1 MADTRAAVSILIG
14 AKLGSTFKNSFTT
27 ADKQLSKLG
36 ATIKS
41 VEGKAAQI
49 EAYKQQSRAL
59 NQVGQ
64 AYKEARERLNRLKQ
78 EMNTVGAPTKS
89 LSQDIKKAERN
100 FDKAKTTFQT
110 VGRQTRDMG
119 IALRQAGIDTRNLSA
134 ETSSLNRSLNTLRRQ
149 QQQIQ
154 NIENAKAVNKTKRAD
169 LRGQMFDAVA
179 LGSTMYG
186 ALKPAVDFEYAMAK
200 VGAITNEAADSE
212 GFKKLSDK
220 ARELGRTTQYT
231 SAQAAEAMQFL
242 GMAGFNIEQILKAS
256 PAALNLAIA
265 GNMDLGRTADIASNI
280 LTGFNLKAEET
291 TRVADVLAQTSRTT
305 NVNVEMLGETMKY
318 AAPAAAA
325 VGGTLEETAALAGVL
340 GDAGIQATMSGT
352 MLRAAYLRLAAPV
365 GKGAKALE
373 KMRNELHLTA
383 EEMPDVAKQA
393 AFTQAHL
400 KQMGVKIF
408 DDKGNMRSMID
419 IFKDMGAVLKDASDQ
434 EKLSTVKAVFGDRAS
449 AGALAIFNHIQ
460 TGRLDEVLTKVKNAD
475 GAAQQMAE
483 RMQNTTIG
491 AYKEFLSAAES
502 IAISFGSVLLPQ
514 LAEIMR
520 YGAGWANQLS
530 TLAEQHP
537 QLSKA
542 IDYTVIGLISLK
554 ISAIAVG
561 YAFTFVRGAW
571 LSAASVA
578 LKLKTFLGFLWTQML
593 KNKAI
598 ALASG
603 FKQFGMT
610 LWTLVKGAIPAAV
623 TGVKLLGR
631 ALLLNPIGLAI
642 TAIAVGAF
650 LIIKYWEPI
659 KAFFVNLWEG
669 ISAGAQKV
677 WEKIKKVTE
686 PIAKL
691 KQAVGS
697 VWNKLF
703 GSDDDKK
710 AVPATARQPEVGQ
723 AVVADVGKNIDP
735 LNSKVKTAIAN
746 DNSARTTVHNNITVN
761 AAKGMDEA
769 MLAREVGRVM
779 DERERQMASRKRALN
794 YG

>member
-1 MADTRAAVSILIG
+1 MADTRAAVSISIG

-27 ADKQLSKLG
+27 ANKQLAKLG
-36 ATIKS
+36 STIKS
-41 VEGKAAQI
+41 VERKAAQV

-89 LSQDIKKAERN
+89 LSQDIKKAEKN

-110 VGRQTRDMG
+110 VGRQTREMG
-119 IALRQAGIDTRNLSA
+119 SALRQAGIDTRTLA
-134 ETSSLNRSLNTLRRQ
+134 QETNALGKSLNTLKARQ
-149 QQQIQ
+149 AQVQRID
-154 NIENAKAVNKTKRAD
+154 NAKAANLARRSAM
-169 LRGQMFDAVA
+169 RSQMFDAVA
-179 LGSTMYG
+179 LGTSLYG
-186 ALKPAVDFEYAMAK
+186 TIKPAVDFEYAMAK
-200 VGAITNEAADSE
+200 VGAITNEAANSE
-212 GFKKLSDK
+212 GFKKLSET

-242 GMAGFNIEQILKAS
+242 GMAGFNTQQILKAT

-291 TRVADVLAQTSRTT
+291 GRVADVLAQTSRST

-373 KMRNELHLTA
+373 KMRNELHLTT

-400 KQMGVKIF
+400 KQMGVTIF
-408 DDKGNMRSMID
+408 DRQGNMRSMID
-419 IFKDMGAVLKDASDQ
+419 IFKDLGAALKDANDQ

-475 GAAQQMAE
+475 GAAQQMAD
-483 RMQNTTIG
+483 RMKATTRG
-491 AYKEFLSAAES
+491 AYLELVSALES
-502 IAISFGSVLLPQ
+502 ISISFGSVLLPKISQ
-514 LAEIMR
+514 VMR
-520 YGAGWANQLS
+520 VAADYSNKIS
-530 TLAEQHP
+530 TWVEQHP
-537 QLSKA
+537 KLSKV
-542 IDYTVIGLISLK
+542 IGYTVIGLISLK
-554 ISAIAVG
+554 IAAIAVG
-561 YAFTFVRGAW
+561 YAFTF
-571 LSAASVA
+571 AASPV
-578 LKLKTFLGFLWTQML
+578 LSVLGFIA
-593 KNKAI
+593 NFRAARAI
-598 ALASG
+598 AQITACKNSIFALGIG
-603 FKQFGMT
+603 FKQMAILAKSSLLFIAGGLKT
-610 LWTLVKGAIPAAV
+610 LFSLM
-623 TGVKLLGR
+623 LM
-631 ALLLNPIGLAI
+631 NPIGLTI

-659 KAFFVNLWEG
+659 KAFFVNLWDG

-697 VWNKLF
+697 VWHKLF
-703 GSDDDKK
+703 GSDDAPK
-710 AVPATARQPEVGQ
+710 AGPAIAQQPEVGQ
-723 AVVADVGKNIDP
+723 AVAADIGKNVDP

-769 MLAREVGRVM
+769 ALAREVGRVM
-779 DERERQMASRKRALN
+779 DERERQIASRKRALN

>member
-1 MADTRAAVSILIG
+1 MADTRAAVSISIG

-41 VEGKAAQI
+41 VEGKAAQV

-78 EMNTVGAPTKS
+78 EMNTVGVPTKS
-89 LSQDIKKAERN
+89 LSQDIKKAEKN

-110 VGRQTRDMG
+110 VGRQTREMG
-119 IALRQAGIDTRNLSA
+119 SALRQAGIDTRTLA
-134 ETSSLNRSLNTLRRQ
+134 QETNALGKSLNTLKVRQ
-149 QQQIQ
+149 AQVQRID
-154 NIENAKAVNKTKRAD
+154 NAKAANLARRSAM
-169 LRGQMFDAVA
+169 RSQMFDAVA
-179 LGSTMYG
+179 LGTSLYG
-186 ALKPAVDFEYAMAK
+186 TIKPAVDFEYAMAK
-200 VGAITNEAADSE
+200 VGAITNEAANSE
-212 GFKKLSDK
+212 GFKKLSET

-242 GMAGFNIEQILKAS
+242 GMAGFNTQQILKAT

-291 TRVADVLAQTSRTT
+291 GRVADVLAQTSRST

-373 KMRNELHLTA
+373 KMRNELHLTT

-400 KQMGVKIF
+400 KQMGVTIF
-408 DDKGNMRSMID
+408 DRQGNMRSMID
-419 IFKDMGAVLKDASDQ
+419 IFKDLGAALKDANDQ

-449 AGALAIFNHIQ
+449 AGALAIFNHIE

-475 GAAQQMAE
+475 GAAQQMAD
-483 RMQNTTIG
+483 RMKATTRG
-491 AYKEFLSAAES
+491 AYLELVSALES
-502 IAISFGSVLLPQ
+502 ISISFGSVLLPKISQ
-514 LAEIMR
+514 VMR
-520 YGAGWANQLS
+520 VVADYSNKIS
-530 TLAEQHP
+530 TWVEQHP
-537 QLSKA
+537 KLSKV
-542 IDYTVIGLISLK
+542 IGYTVIGLISLK
-554 ISAIAVG
+554 IAAIAVG
-561 YAFTFVRGAW
+561 YAFTF
-571 LSAASVA
+571 AASPV
-578 LKLKTFLGFLWTQML
+578 LSVLGFIA
-593 KNKAI
+593 NFRAARAI
-598 ALASG
+598 AQITACKNSIFALGIG
-603 FKQFGMT
+603 FKQMAILAKSSLLFIAGGLKT
-610 LWTLVKGAIPAAV
+610 LFSLM
-623 TGVKLLGR
+623 LM
-631 ALLLNPIGLAI
+631 NPIGLTI

-659 KAFFVNLWEG
+659 KAFFVNLWDG

-703 GSDDDKK
+703 GNDGDTK
-710 AVPATARQPEVGQ
+710 AVPAIAQQPEVGQ
-723 AVVADVGKNIDP
+723 AVAADIGKNVDP

-769 MLAREVGRVM
+769 ALAREVGRVM
-779 DERERQMASRKRALN
+779 DERERQIASRKRALN

>member
-100 FDKAKTTFQT
+100 FDKVKTTFQT
-110 VGRQTRDMG
+110 VGRQTREMG
-119 IALRQAGIDTRNLSA
+119 SALRQAGIDTRSLTQ
-134 ETSSLNRSLNTLRRQ
+134 ETNALGKSLNTLKARQ
-149 QQQIQ
+149 AQVQRID
-154 NIENAKAVNKTKRAD
+154 NAKAANLAR
-169 LRGQMFDAVA
+169 RSSMRSQMFDAVA
-179 LGSTMYG
+179 LGTALYG
-186 ALKPAVDFEYAMAK
+186 TIKPAVDFEFAMAK
-200 VGAITNEAADSE
+200 VGAITSEAADSQ
-212 GFKKLSDK
+212 GFKSLTEL

-242 GMAGFNIEQILKAS
+242 GMAGFNTQQILKAT

-280 LTGFNLKAEET
+280 LTGFGIKAEET
-291 TRVADVLAQTSRTT
+291 TRVTDVLAQAARTT
-305 NVNVEMLGETMKY
+305 NVDVSMLGETMKY
-318 AAPAAAA
+318 AAPVAAA
-325 VGGTLEETAALAGVL
+325 VGGTLEETAVLAGVL

-365 GKGAKALE
+365 GKGAKVLE
-373 KMRNELHLTA
+373 KMRKELHLTA

-393 AFTQAHL
+393 AYTQAHL
-400 KQMGVKIF
+400 TQMGVKIF
-408 DDKGNMRSMID
+408 DSNGKMRSMID
-419 IFKDMGAVLKDASDQ
+419 ILRDMNVALKDASDE
-434 EKLSTVKAVFGDRAS
+434 EKLSAVKAIFGDRA
-449 AGALAIFNHIQ
+449 APGALNIFKSIQ
-460 TGRLDEVLTKVKNAD
+460 TMRLDEVLDKINHSQ
-475 GAAQQMAE
+475 GAAQEMAD
-483 RMQNTTIG
+483 RMKATTRG
-491 AYKEFLSAAES
+491 AYLELVSALES
-502 IAISFGSVLLPQ
+502 ISISFATVLLPSITKVMQ
-514 LAEIMR
+514 KVAES
-520 YGAGWANQLS
+520 ANIIS
-530 TLAEQHP
+530 KWIEEHP
-537 QLSKA
+537 NLSKA
-542 IDYTVIGLISLK
+542 IGYTVIGLIGLK
-554 ISAIAVG
+554 IAAIAVG
-561 YAFTFVRGAW
+561 YAFTF
-571 LSAASVA
+571 AASPVLSVLGFIANFRAARAIAQLSVYKNGILGIGTGFKELGKAVGLLFKGSFSA
-578 LKLKTFLGFLWTQML
+578 LKFLGSVIS
-593 KNKAI
+593 KH
-598 ALASG
+598 
-603 FKQFGMT
+603 
-610 LWTLVKGAIPAAV
+610 
-623 TGVKLLGR
+623 
-631 ALLLNPIGLAI
+631 PIFFAI

-659 KAFFVNLWEG
+659 KAFFVNLWDG

-677 WEKIKKVTE
+677 WEKIQKVTE

-697 VWNKLF
+697 VWHKLF
-703 GSDDDKK
+703 GSDDAPKT
-710 AVPATARQPEVGQ
+710 VPAIAQQPEVGQ
-723 AVVADVGKNIDP
+723 AMVADIGKNVDP

-769 MLAREVGRVM
+769 ALAREVGRVM
-779 DERERQMASRKRALN
+779 DERERQIASRKRALN

>member
-1 MADTRAAVSILIG
+1 MADTRAAVSISIG

-64 AYKEARERLNRLKQ
+64 AYKEARERLNRFKQ
-78 EMNTVGAPTKS
+78 EMNTVGVPTKN
-89 LSQDIKKAERN
+89 LSQNIKKAEKN

-110 VGRQTRDMG
+110 VGRQTREMG
-119 IALRQAGIDTRNLSA
+119 SALRQAGIDTRSLTQ
-134 ETSSLNRSLNTLRRQ
+134 ETNALGKSLNTLKARQ
-149 QQQIQ
+149 AQVQRID
-154 NIENAKAVNKTKRAD
+154 NAKAANLAKRSSM
-169 LRGQMFDAVA
+169 RSQMFDAVA
-179 LGSTMYG
+179 LGTALYG
-186 ALKPAVDFEYAMAK
+186 TIKPAVDFEFAMAK
-200 VGAITNEAADSE
+200 VGAITSEAADSQ
-212 GFKKLSDK
+212 GFKSLTEL

-242 GMAGFNIEQILKAS
+242 GMAGFNTQQILKAT

-280 LTGFNLKAEET
+280 LTGFGIKAEET
-291 TRVADVLAQTSRTT
+291 TRVTDVLAQAARTT
-305 NVNVEMLGETMKY
+305 NVDVSMLGETMKY
-318 AAPAAAA
+318 AAPVAAA
-325 VGGTLEETAALAGVL
+325 VGGTLEETAVLAGVL

-365 GKGAKALE
+365 GKGAKVLE
-373 KMRNELHLTA
+373 KMRKELHLTA

-393 AFTQAHL
+393 AYTQAHL
-400 KQMGVKIF
+400 TQMGVKIF
-408 DDKGNMRSMID
+408 DSNGKMRSMID
-419 IFKDMGAVLKDASDQ
+419 ILRDMNVALKDASDE
-434 EKLSTVKAVFGDRAS
+434 EKLSAVKAIFGDRA
-449 AGALAIFNHIQ
+449 APGALNIFKSIQ
-460 TGRLDEVLTKVKNAD
+460 TMRLDEVLDKINHSQ
-475 GAAQQMAE
+475 GAAQEMAD
-483 RMQNTTIG
+483 RMKATTYG
-491 AYKEFLSAAES
+491 AFLELKSALES
-502 IAISFGSVLLPQ
+502 ISISFGSVLLPT
-514 LAEIMR
+514 LAKTMR
-520 YGAGWANQLS
+520 TFAGWANS
-530 TLAEQHP
+530 VSKWAEEHP
-537 QLSKA
+537 NVSKV
-542 IDYTVIGLISLK
+542 IGYTVIGLISLK
-554 ISAIAVG
+554 VAAIAVG
-561 YAFTFVRGAW
+561 YAFTFAASPVLSVLGLIANFRAARAMAQ
-571 LSAASVA
+571 LSAYKNGILGIGTGFKELGKAVGILFKGSFSV
-578 LKLKTFLGFLWTQML
+578 LKFLGTVIS
-593 KNKAI
+593 KH
-598 ALASG
+598 
-603 FKQFGMT
+603 
-610 LWTLVKGAIPAAV
+610 
-623 TGVKLLGR
+623 
-631 ALLLNPIGLAI
+631 PIIFAI
-642 TAIAVGAF
+642 TAIAAGAL

-669 ISAGAQKV
+669 LSAGAQKV

-723 AVVADVGKNIDP
+723 AIVADVGKNIDP

-769 MLAREVGRVM
+769 TLAREVGRVM

>member
-1 MADTRAAVSILIG
+1 
-14 AKLGSTFKNSFTT
+14 
-27 ADKQLSKLG
+27 
-36 ATIKS
+36 
-41 VEGKAAQI
+41 
-49 EAYKQQSRAL
+49 
-59 NQVGQ
+59 
-64 AYKEARERLNRLKQ
+64 
-78 EMNTVGAPTKS
+78 MNTVGAPTKS

-100 FDKAKTTFQT
+100 FDKVKTTFQT

-242 GMAGFNIEQILKAS
+242 GMAGFNTEQILKAS

-419 IFKDMGAVLKDASDQ
+419 IFKDMGAVLKDAS
-434 EKLSTVKAVFGDRAS
+434 
-449 AGALAIFNHIQ
+449 HIQ

-542 IDYTVIGLISLK
+542 IGYTVIGLISLK

-642 TAIAVGAF
+642 TAIAAGAL

-710 AVPATARQPEVGQ
+710 VVPATARQPEVGQ

-769 MLAREVGRVM
+769 TLAREVGRVM

>member
-1 MADTRAAVSILIG
+1 MADTRAAVSISIG

-41 VEGKAAQI
+41 VEGKAAQV

-78 EMNTVGAPTKS
+78 EMNTVGVPTKS
-89 LSQDIKKAERN
+89 LSQSIKKAERD
-100 FDKAKTTFQT
+100 FSKAKTTFQT
-110 VGRQTRDMG
+110 VGRQTREMG
-119 IALRQAGIDTRNLSA
+119 SALRQAGIDTRTLA
-134 ETSSLNRSLNTLRRQ
+134 QETNALGKSLNTLKARQ
-149 QQQIQ
+149 AQVQSID
-154 NIENAKAVNKTKRAD
+154 NAKAANLAR
-169 LRGQMFDAVA
+169 RSSMRSQMFDAVA
-179 LGSTMYG
+179 LGTALYG
-186 ALKPAVDFEYAMAK
+186 TIKPAVDFEYAMAK
-200 VGAITNEAADSE
+200 VGAITNEAADSQ
-212 GFKKLSDK
+212 GFKSLTEL

-242 GMAGFNIEQILKAS
+242 GMAGFNTQQILKAT

-460 TGRLDEVLTKVKNAD
+460 TGRLDEVLDKINHSQ
-475 GAAQQMAE
+475 GAAQEMAD
-483 RMQNTTIG
+483 RMKATTYG
-491 AYKEFLSAAES
+491 AILELKSALES
-502 IAISFGSVLLPQ
+502 ISISFGSVLLPT
-514 LAEIMR
+514 LAKTMR
-520 YGAGWANQLS
+520 TFAGWANS
-530 TLAEQHP
+530 VSKWAEEHP
-537 QLSKA
+537 NVSKV
-542 IDYTVIGLISLK
+542 IGYTVIGLISLK
-554 ISAIAVG
+554 IAAIAVG
-561 YAFTFVRGAW
+561 YAFTF
-571 LSAASVA
+571 AASPVLSVLGFIANFRAARAMAHLRAYKNGILGIGTGFKELGKAVGLLFKGSFSA
-578 LKLKTFLGFLWTQML
+578 LKFLGSVIS
-593 KNKAI
+593 KH
-598 ALASG
+598 
-603 FKQFGMT
+603 
-610 LWTLVKGAIPAAV
+610 
-623 TGVKLLGR
+623 
-631 ALLLNPIGLAI
+631 PIFFAI

-659 KAFFVNLWEG
+659 KAFFVNLWDG

-703 GSDDDKK
+703 GNDGDTK
-710 AVPATARQPEVGQ
+710 AAPAIAQQPEVGQ
-723 AVVADVGKNIDP
+723 AVAADIGKNVDP

-769 MLAREVGRVM
+769 ALAREVGRVM
-779 DERERQMASRKRALN
+779 DERERQIASRKRALN

>member
-64 AYKEARERLNRLKQ
+64 AYREARERLNRLKQ

-110 VGRQTRDMG
+110 VGRQTREMG
-119 IALRQAGIDTRNLSA
+119 SALRQAGIDTRNLSA
-134 ETSSLNRSLNTLRRQ
+134 ETSSLNRSLNTFRRQ

-242 GMAGFNIEQILKAS
+242 GMAGFNTEQILKAS

-365 GKGAKALE
+365 GKGAKVLE
-373 KMRNELHLTA
+373 KMRKELHLTA

-393 AFTQAHL
+393 AYTQAHL
-400 KQMGVKIF
+400 TQMGVKIF
-408 DDKGNMRSMID
+408 DSNGKMRSMID
-419 IFKDMGAVLKDASDQ
+419 ILRDMNVALKDASDE
-434 EKLSTVKAVFGDRAS
+434 EKLSAVKAIFGDRA
-449 AGALAIFNHIQ
+449 APGALNIFKSIQ
-460 TGRLDEVLTKVKNAD
+460 TMRLDEVLDKINHSQ
-475 GAAQQMAE
+475 GAAQEMAD
-483 RMQNTTIG
+483 RMKATTYG
-491 AYKEFLSAAES
+491 AFLELKSALES
-502 IAISFGSVLLPQ
+502 ISISFGSVLLPT
-514 LAEIMR
+514 LAKTMR
-520 YGAGWANQLS
+520 TFAGWANS
-530 TLAEQHP
+530 VSKWAEEHP
-537 QLSKA
+537 NVSKV
-542 IDYTVIGLISLK
+542 IGYTVIGLISLK
-554 ISAIAVG
+554 VAAIAVG
-561 YAFTFVRGAW
+561 YAFTF
-571 LSAASVA
+571 AASPV
-578 LKLKTFLGFLWTQML
+578 LSVLGFIA
-593 KNKAI
+593 NFRAARAI
-598 ALASG
+598 AQITACKNSIFALGSG
-603 FKQFGMT
+603 FKQIAILAKSSLLFITGGLKT
-610 LWTLVKGAIPAAV
+610 LFSLM
-623 TGVKLLGR
+623 LM
-631 ALLLNPIGLAI
+631 NPIGLTI

-659 KAFFVNLWEG
+659 KAFFVNLWDG

-697 VWNKLF
+697 VWHKLF
-703 GSDDDKK
+703 GNDGNTK
-710 AVPATARQPEVGQ
+710 AAPAIVQQPEVGQ
-723 AVVADVGKNIDP
+723 AVAADIGKNVDP

-769 MLAREVGRVM
+769 ALAREVGRVM
-779 DERERQMASRKRALN
+779 DERERQIASRKRALN

>member
-1 MADTRAAVSILIG
+1 M
-14 AKLGSTFKNSFTT
+14 
-27 ADKQLSKLG
+27 
-36 ATIKS
+36 
-41 VEGKAAQI
+41 
-49 EAYKQQSRAL
+49 
-59 NQVGQ
+59 
-64 AYKEARERLNRLKQ
+64 
-78 EMNTVGAPTKS
+78 
-89 LSQDIKKAERN
+89 
-100 FDKAKTTFQT
+100 
-110 VGRQTRDMG
+110 
-119 IALRQAGIDTRNLSA
+119 
-134 ETSSLNRSLNTLRRQ
+134 
-149 QQQIQ
+149 
-154 NIENAKAVNKTKRAD
+154 
-169 LRGQMFDAVA
+169 
-179 LGSTMYG
+179 
-186 ALKPAVDFEYAMAK
+186 
-200 VGAITNEAADSE
+200 
-212 GFKKLSDK
+212 
-220 ARELGRTTQYT
+220 
-231 SAQAAEAMQFL
+231 
-242 GMAGFNIEQILKAS
+242 
-256 PAALNLAIA
+256 
-265 GNMDLGRTADIASNI
+265 
-280 LTGFNLKAEET
+280 
-291 TRVADVLAQTSRTT
+291 
-305 NVNVEMLGETMKY
+305 
-318 AAPAAAA
+318 
-325 VGGTLEETAALAGVL
+325 
-340 GDAGIQATMSGT
+340 
-352 MLRAAYLRLAAPV
+352 
-365 GKGAKALE
+365 
-373 KMRNELHLTA
+373 
-383 EEMPDVAKQA
+383 
-393 AFTQAHL
+393 
-400 KQMGVKIF
+400 
-408 DDKGNMRSMID
+408 
-419 IFKDMGAVLKDASDQ
+419 
-434 EKLSTVKAVFGDRAS
+434 
-449 AGALAIFNHIQ
+449 
-460 TGRLDEVLTKVKNAD
+460 TKVKNAD

-542 IDYTVIGLISLK
+542 IGYTVIGLISLK

-769 MLAREVGRVM
+769 TLAREVGRVM
-779 DERERQMASRKRALN
+779 DERERQIASRKRALN

>member
-14 AKLGSTFKNSFTT
+14 AKLGSTFKNSFTA

-64 AYKEARERLNRLKQ
+64 AYREARERLNRLKQ
-78 EMNTVGAPTKS
+78 EMNTVGTPTKS

-110 VGRQTRDMG
+110 VGHQTREMG
-119 IALRQAGIDTRNLSA
+119 SALRQAGIDTRTLTQEANALGK
-134 ETSSLNRSLNTLRRQ
+134 SLNTLKARQ
-149 QQQIQ
+149 AQIQ
-154 NIENAKAVNKTKRAD
+154 RIDNAKTANLAR
-169 LRGQMFDAVA
+169 RSSMRSQMFDAVA
-179 LGSTMYG
+179 LGTALYG
-186 ALKPAVDFEYAMAK
+186 TIKPAVDFEYAMAK
-200 VGAITNEAADSE
+200 VGAITSE
-212 GFKKLSDK
+212 SAESQGFKQLSET

-242 GMAGFNIEQILKAS
+242 GMAGFNTQQILKAT

-291 TRVADVLAQTSRTT
+291 TRVADVLAQTSRST

-373 KMRNELHLTA
+373 KMRKQLHLTA

-400 KQMGVKIF
+400 KQMGVTIF
-408 DDKGNMRSMID
+408 DKQGNMRSMID
-419 IFKDMGAVLKDASDQ
+419 IFKDLGAALKDANDQ

-449 AGALAIFNHIQ
+449 AGALAIFNHIE
-460 TGRLDEVLTKVKNAD
+460 TGRLDEVLIKIKNAD
-475 GAAQQMAE
+475 GAAQEMAD
-483 RMQNTTIG
+483 RMKATTHG
-491 AYKEFLSAAES
+491 AFLELKSALES
-502 IAISFGSVLLPQ
+502 ISISFGSVLLPT
-514 LAEIMR
+514 LAQSMR
-520 YGAGWANQLS
+520 TFAGWANS
-530 TLAEQHP
+530 VSKWAEEHP
-537 QLSKA
+537 NVSKV
-542 IDYTVIGLISLK
+542 IGYTVIGLISLK
-554 ISAIAVG
+554 IAAIAVG
-561 YAFTFVRGAW
+561 YAFTF
-571 LSAASVA
+571 AASPILSVLGFIANFRAAQAIAQITACKSGIFALGTGLKQMAILAKTALLFVA
-578 LKLKTFLGFLWTQML
+578 GGLKTLFSLMFM
-593 KNKAI
+593 
-598 ALASG
+598 
-603 FKQFGMT
+603 
-610 LWTLVKGAIPAAV
+610 
-623 TGVKLLGR
+623 
-631 ALLLNPIGLAI
+631 NPIGLTI
-642 TAIAVGAF
+642 TAIAAGAF

-659 KAFFVNLWEG
+659 KVFFGNLWEG

-697 VWNKLF
+697 AWNKLF
-703 GSDDDKK
+703 GSDDNKK

-723 AVVADVGKNIDP
+723 AVVADVGKNINP

-769 MLAREVGRVM
+769 TLAREVGRVM
-779 DERERQMASRKRALN
+779 DERERQIASRKRALN

>member
-100 FDKAKTTFQT
+100 FDKVKTTFQT
-110 VGRQTRDMG
+110 VGRQTREMG
-119 IALRQAGIDTRNLSA
+119 SALRQAGIDTRSLTQ
-134 ETSSLNRSLNTLRRQ
+134 ETNALGKSLNTLKARQ
-149 QQQIQ
+149 AQVQRID
-154 NIENAKAVNKTKRAD
+154 NAKAANLAR
-169 LRGQMFDAVA
+169 RSSMRSQMFDAVA
-179 LGSTMYG
+179 LGTALYG
-186 ALKPAVDFEYAMAK
+186 TIKPAVDFEFAMAK
-200 VGAITNEAADSE
+200 VGAITSEAADSQ
-212 GFKKLSDK
+212 GFKSLTEL

-242 GMAGFNIEQILKAS
+242 GMAGFNTQQILKAT

-280 LTGFNLKAEET
+280 LTGFGIKAEET
-291 TRVADVLAQTSRTT
+291 TRVTDVLAQAARTT
-305 NVNVEMLGETMKY
+305 NVDVSMLGETMKY
-318 AAPAAAA
+318 AAPVAAA
-325 VGGTLEETAALAGVL
+325 VGGTLEETAVLAGVL

-365 GKGAKALE
+365 GKGAKVLE
-373 KMRNELHLTA
+373 KMRKELHLTA

-393 AFTQAHL
+393 AYTQAHL
-400 KQMGVKIF
+400 TQMGVKIF
-408 DDKGNMRSMID
+408 DSNGKMRSMID
-419 IFKDMGAVLKDASDQ
+419 ILRDMNVALKDASDE
-434 EKLSTVKAVFGDRAS
+434 EKLSAVKAIFGDRA
-449 AGALAIFNHIQ
+449 APGALNIFKSIQ
-460 TGRLDEVLTKVKNAD
+460 TMRLDEVLDKINHSQ
-475 GAAQQMAE
+475 GAAQEMAD
-483 RMQNTTIG
+483 RMKATTRG
-491 AYKEFLSAAES
+491 AYLELVSALES
-502 IAISFGSVLLPQ
+502 ISISFATVLLPSITKVMQ
-514 LAEIMR
+514 KVAES
-520 YGAGWANQLS
+520 ANIIS
-530 TLAEQHP
+530 KWIEEHP
-537 QLSKA
+537 NLSKA
-542 IDYTVIGLISLK
+542 IGYTVIGLIGLK
-554 ISAIAVG
+554 IAAIAVG
-561 YAFTFVRGAW
+561 YAFTF
-571 LSAASVA
+571 AASPVLSVLGFIANFRAARAIAQLSVYKNGILGIGTGFKELGKAVGLLFKGSFSA
-578 LKLKTFLGFLWTQML
+578 LKFLGSVIS
-593 KNKAI
+593 KH
-598 ALASG
+598 
-603 FKQFGMT
+603 
-610 LWTLVKGAIPAAV
+610 
-623 TGVKLLGR
+623 
-631 ALLLNPIGLAI
+631 PIFFAI

-659 KAFFVNLWEG
+659 KAFFVNLWDG

-697 VWNKLF
+697 VWHKLF
-703 GSDDDKK
+703 GSDDAPK
-710 AVPATARQPEVGQ
+710 AGPAIAQQPEVGQ
-723 AVVADVGKNIDP
+723 AVAADIGKNVDP

-769 MLAREVGRVM
+769 ALAREVGRVM
-779 DERERQMASRKRALN
+779 DERERQIASRKRALN

>member
-1 MADTRAAVSILIG
+1 MADTRAAVSISIG

-27 ADKQLSKLG
+27 ANKQLAKLG
-36 ATIKS
+36 STIKS
-41 VEGKAAQI
+41 VEGKAAQV

-89 LSQDIKKAERN
+89 LSQDIKKAEKN

-110 VGRQTRDMG
+110 VGRQTREMG
-119 IALRQAGIDTRNLSA
+119 SALRQAGIDTRTLA
-134 ETSSLNRSLNTLRRQ
+134 QETNALGKSLNTLKARQ
-149 QQQIQ
+149 AQVQRID
-154 NIENAKAVNKTKRAD
+154 NAKAANLARRSAM
-169 LRGQMFDAVA
+169 RSQMFDAVA
-179 LGSTMYG
+179 LGTSLYG
-186 ALKPAVDFEYAMAK
+186 TIKPAVDFEYAMAK
-200 VGAITNEAADSE
+200 VGAITNEAANSE
-212 GFKKLSDK
+212 GFKKLSET

-242 GMAGFNIEQILKAS
+242 GMAGFNTQQILKAT

-291 TRVADVLAQTSRTT
+291 GRVADVLAQTSRST

-318 AAPAAAA
+318 VAPAAAA

-373 KMRNELHLTA
+373 KMRNELHLTT

-400 KQMGVKIF
+400 KQMGVTIF
-408 DDKGNMRSMID
+408 DRQGNMRSMID
-419 IFKDMGAVLKDASDQ
+419 IFKDLGAALKDANDQ

-449 AGALAIFNHIQ
+449 AGALAIFNHIE

-475 GAAQQMAE
+475 GAAQQMAD
-483 RMQNTTIG
+483 RMKATTRG
-491 AYKEFLSAAES
+491 AYLELVSALES
-502 IAISFGSVLLPQ
+502 ISISFGSVLLPKISQ
-514 LAEIMR
+514 VMR
-520 YGAGWANQLS
+520 VAADYSNKIS
-530 TLAEQHP
+530 TWVEQHP
-537 QLSKA
+537 KLSKV
-542 IDYTVIGLISLK
+542 IGYTVIGLISLK
-554 ISAIAVG
+554 IAAIAVG
-561 YAFTFVRGAW
+561 YAFTF
-571 LSAASVA
+571 AASPV
-578 LKLKTFLGFLWTQML
+578 LSVLGFIA
-593 KNKAI
+593 NFRAARAI
-598 ALASG
+598 AQITACKNSIFALGIG
-603 FKQFGMT
+603 FKQMAILAKSSLLFIAGGLKT
-610 LWTLVKGAIPAAV
+610 LFSLM
-623 TGVKLLGR
+623 LM
-631 ALLLNPIGLAI
+631 NPIGLTI

-659 KAFFVNLWEG
+659 KAFFVNLWDG

-703 GSDDDKK
+703 GNDGDTK
-710 AVPATARQPEVGQ
+710 AVPAIAQQPEVGQ
-723 AVVADVGKNIDP
+723 AVAADIGKNVDP

-769 MLAREVGRVM
+769 ALAREVGRVM

>member
-14 AKLGSTFKNSFTT
+14 AKLGSTFKNSFST
-27 ADKQLSKLG
+27 ADKQLTKLG

-119 IALRQAGIDTRNLSA
+119 SALRQAGIDTRTLTQ
-134 ETSSLNRSLNTLRRQ
+134 ETNALGRSLNTLKARQ
-149 QQQIQ
+149 AQIQ
-154 NIENAKAVNKTKRAD
+154 RIDNAKAANLAR
-169 LRGQMFDAVA
+169 RSSMRSQMFDAVA
-179 LGSTMYG
+179 LGTALYG
-186 ALKPAVDFEYAMAK
+186 TIKPAVDFEFAMAK
-200 VGAITNEAADSE
+200 VGAITSEAADSQ
-212 GFKKLSDK
+212 GFKSLTEL

-242 GMAGFNIEQILKAS
+242 GMAGFNTQQILKAT

-280 LTGFNLKAEET
+280 LTGFGIKAKET
-291 TRVADVLAQTSRTT
+291 TRVTDVLAQAARTT
-305 NVNVEMLGETMKY
+305 NVDVSMLGETMKY
-318 AAPAAAA
+318 AAPVAAA
-325 VGGTLEETAALAGVL
+325 VGGTLEETAVLAGVL

-365 GKGAKALE
+365 GKGAKVLE
-373 KMRNELHLTA
+373 KMRKELHLTA

-393 AFTQAHL
+393 AYTQAHL
-400 KQMGVKIF
+400 TQMGVKIF
-408 DDKGNMRSMID
+408 DSNGKMRSMID
-419 IFKDMGAVLKDASDQ
+419 ILRDMNVALKDASDE
-434 EKLSTVKAVFGDRAS
+434 EKLSAVKAIFGDRA
-449 AGALAIFNHIQ
+449 APGALNIFKSIQ
-460 TGRLDEVLTKVKNAD
+460 TMRLDEVLDKINHSQ
-475 GAAQQMAE
+475 GAAQEMAD
-483 RMQNTTIG
+483 RMKATTYG
-491 AYKEFLSAAES
+491 AFLELKSALES
-502 IAISFGSVLLPQ
+502 ISISFGSVLLPT
-514 LAEIMR
+514 LAKTMR
-520 YGAGWANQLS
+520 TFAGWANS
-530 TLAEQHP
+530 VSKWAEEHP
-537 QLSKA
+537 NVSKV
-542 IDYTVIGLISLK
+542 IGYTVIGLISLK
-554 ISAIAVG
+554 VAAIAVG
-561 YAFTFVRGAW
+561 YAFTFAASPVLSVLGLIANFRAARAMAQ
-571 LSAASVA
+571 LSAYKNGILGIGTGFKELGKAAVLLFKGSFSA
-578 LKLKTFLGFLWTQML
+578 LKFLGTVIS
-593 KNKAI
+593 KH
-598 ALASG
+598 
-603 FKQFGMT
+603 
-610 LWTLVKGAIPAAV
+610 
-623 TGVKLLGR
+623 
-631 ALLLNPIGLAI
+631 PIIFAI
-642 TAIAVGAF
+642 TAIAVGAL

-710 AVPATARQPEVGQ
+710 VVPATARQPEVGQ

-746 DNSARTTVHNNITVN
+746 DNSARMTVHNNITVN

-769 MLAREVGRVM
+769 TLAREVGRVM

>member
-1 MADTRAAVSILIG
+1 MAETRAAVSISIG

-64 AYKEARERLNRLKQ
+64 GYKEARERLNRLKQ
-78 EMNTVGAPTKS
+78 EMNTAGAPTKS

-110 VGRQTRDMG
+110 VGRQTREIG
-119 IALRQAGIDTRNLSA
+119 SALRQAGIDTRTLTQ
-134 ETSSLNRSLNTLRRQ
+134 ETNALGKSLNTLTARQ
-149 QQQIQ
+149 AQIQ
-154 NIENAKAVNKTKRAD
+154 RIDNAKAANLAR
-169 LRGQMFDAVA
+169 RSSMRSQMFDAVVLGTA
-179 LGSTMYG
+179 LYG
-186 ALKPAVDFEYAMAK
+186 TIKPAVDFEYAMAK
-200 VGAITNEAADSE
+200 VGAITNEAADSQ
-212 GFKKLSDK
+212 GFKQLSET

-231 SAQAAEAMQFL
+231 SSQAAEAMQFL
-242 GMAGFNIEQILKAS
+242 GMAGFNTQQILKAT

-291 TRVADVLAQTSRTT
+291 GRVADVLAQTSRST

-365 GKGAKALE
+365 GKGAKALD
-373 KMRNELHLTA
+373 KMKNSLHLTA
-383 EEMPDVAKQA
+383 EEMPEVAKRA
-393 AFTQAHL
+393 AYTQAHL
-400 KQMGVKIF
+400 KQMGVSIF
-408 DDKGNMRSMID
+408 DKSGKMRSMVD
-419 IFKDMGAVLKDASDQ
+419 ILKDMSIALKDADDQ
-434 EKLSTVKAVFGDRAS
+434 KKLETVKAIFGDRA
-449 AGALAIFNHIQ
+449 APGALNIFKSIQ
-460 TGRLDEVLTKVKNAD
+460 NMRFDEVMDKINNSH
-475 GAAQQMAE
+475 GAAQEMAD
-483 RMQNTTIG
+483 RMKATTRG
-491 AYKEFLSAAES
+491 AFLEMRSAIES
-502 IAISFGSVLLPQ
+502 ISISFGSVLLPA
-514 LAEIMR
+514 LAKGMR
-520 YGAGWANQLS
+520 TFAGWANSLS
-530 TLAEQHP
+530 KWVEEHP
-537 QLSKA
+537 NLSKA
-542 IDYTVIGLISLK
+542 IGYTVIGLISLK
-554 ISAIAVG
+554 IAAIAVG
-561 YAFTFVRGAW
+561 YAFTFAASPV
-571 LSAASVA
+571 LSA
-578 LKLKTFLGFLWTQML
+578 LGLIANFRAAR
-593 KNKAI
+593 AI
-598 ALASG
+598 ASIAACKNGILGIGTG
-603 FKQFGMT
+603 FKQMAILAKTALLFVVGGLKT
-610 LWTLVKGAIPAAV
+610 LFSLM
-623 TGVKLLGR
+623 
-631 ALLLNPIGLAI
+631 LLNPIGLTI
-642 TAIAVGAF
+642 TVIAAGAF

-710 AVPATARQPEVGQ
+710 AVPASARQPEVGQ

-769 MLAREVGRVM
+769 TLAREVGRVM

>member
-1 MADTRAAVSILIG
+1 MADTRTAVSILIG
-14 AKLGSTFKNSFTT
+14 AKLGSTFKNSFST
-27 ADKQLSKLG
+27 ADKQLTKLG

-119 IALRQAGIDTRNLSA
+119 SALRQAGIDTRTLTQ
-134 ETSSLNRSLNTLRRQ
+134 ETNALGRSLNTLKARQ
-149 QQQIQ
+149 AQIQ
-154 NIENAKAVNKTKRAD
+154 RIDNAKAANLAR
-169 LRGQMFDAVA
+169 RSSMRSQMFDAVA
-179 LGSTMYG
+179 LGTALYG
-186 ALKPAVDFEYAMAK
+186 TIKPAVDFEFAMAK
-200 VGAITNEAADSE
+200 VGAITSEAADSQ
-212 GFKKLSDK
+212 GFKSLTEL

-242 GMAGFNIEQILKAS
+242 GMAGFNTQQILKAT

-280 LTGFNLKAEET
+280 LTGFGIKAKET
-291 TRVADVLAQTSRTT
+291 TRVTDVLAQAARTT
-305 NVNVEMLGETMKY
+305 NVDVSMLGETMKY
-318 AAPAAAA
+318 AAPVAAA
-325 VGGTLEETAALAGVL
+325 VGGTLEETAVLAGVL

-365 GKGAKALE
+365 GKGAKVLE
-373 KMRNELHLTA
+373 KMRKELHLTA

-393 AFTQAHL
+393 AYTQAHL
-400 KQMGVKIF
+400 TQMGVKIF
-408 DDKGNMRSMID
+408 DSNGKMRSMID
-419 IFKDMGAVLKDASDQ
+419 ILRDMNVALKDASDE
-434 EKLSTVKAVFGDRAS
+434 EKLSAVKAIFGDRA
-449 AGALAIFNHIQ
+449 APGALNIFKSIQ
-460 TGRLDEVLTKVKNAD
+460 TMRLDEVLDKINHSQ
-475 GAAQQMAE
+475 GAAQEMAD
-483 RMQNTTIG
+483 RMKATTYG
-491 AYKEFLSAAES
+491 AFLELKSALES
-502 IAISFGSVLLPQ
+502 ISISFGSVLLPT
-514 LAEIMR
+514 LAKTMR
-520 YGAGWANQLS
+520 TFAGWANS
-530 TLAEQHP
+530 VSKWAEEHP
-537 QLSKA
+537 NVSKV
-542 IDYTVIGLISLK
+542 IGYTVIGLISLK
-554 ISAIAVG
+554 VAAIAVG
-561 YAFTFVRGAW
+561 YAFTFAASPVLSVLGLIANFRAARAMAQ
-571 LSAASVA
+571 LSAYKNGILGIGTGFKELGKAAVLLFKGSFSA
-578 LKLKTFLGFLWTQML
+578 LKFLGTVIS
-593 KNKAI
+593 KH
-598 ALASG
+598 
-603 FKQFGMT
+603 
-610 LWTLVKGAIPAAV
+610 
-623 TGVKLLGR
+623 
-631 ALLLNPIGLAI
+631 PIIFAI
-642 TAIAVGAF
+642 TAIAVGAL

-746 DNSARTTVHNNITVN
+746 DNSARMTVHNNITVN

-769 MLAREVGRVM
+769 TLAREVGRVM

>member
-100 FDKAKTTFQT
+100 FDKVKTTFQT
-110 VGRQTRDMG
+110 VGRQTREMG
-119 IALRQAGIDTRNLSA
+119 SALRQAGIDTRSLTQ
-134 ETSSLNRSLNTLRRQ
+134 ETNALGKSLNTLKARQ
-149 QQQIQ
+149 AQVQRID
-154 NIENAKAVNKTKRAD
+154 NAKAANLAR
-169 LRGQMFDAVA
+169 RSSMRSQMFDAVA
-179 LGSTMYG
+179 LGTALYG
-186 ALKPAVDFEYAMAK
+186 TIKPAVDFEYAMAK
-200 VGAITNEAADSE
+200 VGAITSEAADSQ
-212 GFKKLSDK
+212 GFKSLTEL

-242 GMAGFNIEQILKAS
+242 GMAGFNTQQILKAT

-280 LTGFNLKAEET
+280 LTGFGIKAEET
-291 TRVADVLAQTSRTT
+291 TRVTDVLAQAARTT
-305 NVNVEMLGETMKY
+305 NVDVSMLGETMKY
-318 AAPAAAA
+318 AAPVAAA
-325 VGGTLEETAALAGVL
+325 VGGTLEETAVLAGVL

-365 GKGAKALE
+365 GKGAKVLE
-373 KMRNELHLTA
+373 KMRKELHLTA

-393 AFTQAHL
+393 AYTQAHL
-400 KQMGVKIF
+400 TQMGVKIF
-408 DDKGNMRSMID
+408 DSNGKMRSMID
-419 IFKDMGAVLKDASDQ
+419 ILRDMNVALKDASDE
-434 EKLSTVKAVFGDRAS
+434 EKLSAVKAIFGDRA
-449 AGALAIFNHIQ
+449 APGALNIFKSIQ
-460 TGRLDEVLTKVKNAD
+460 TMRLDEVLDKINHSQ
-475 GAAQQMAE
+475 GAAQEMAD
-483 RMQNTTIG
+483 RMKATTYG
-491 AYKEFLSAAES
+491 AFLELKSALES
-502 IAISFGSVLLPQ
+502 ISISFGSVLLPT
-514 LAEIMR
+514 LAKTMR
-520 YGAGWANQLS
+520 TFAGWANS
-530 TLAEQHP
+530 VSKWAEEHP
-537 QLSKA
+537 NVSKV
-542 IDYTVIGLISLK
+542 IGYTVIGLISLK
-554 ISAIAVG
+554 IAAIAVG
-561 YAFTFVRGAW
+561 YAFTF
-571 LSAASVA
+571 AASPVLSVLGFIANFRAARAMAHLRAYKNGILGIGTGFKELGKAVGLLFKGSFSA
-578 LKLKTFLGFLWTQML
+578 LKFLG
-593 KNKAI
+593 
-598 ALASG
+598 
-603 FKQFGMT
+603 
-610 LWTLVKGAIPAAV
+610 AV
-623 TGVKLLGR
+623 ISKH
-631 ALLLNPIGLAI
+631 PIFFAI

-659 KAFFVNLWEG
+659 KAFFVNLWDE
-669 ISAGAQKV
+669 ISSGAQKV

-703 GSDDDKK
+703 GNDGDTK
-710 AVPATARQPEVGQ
+710 AAPAIAQQPEVGQ
-723 AVVADVGKNIDP
+723 AVAADIGKNVDP
-735 LNSKVKTAIAN
+735 LNSNVKTAIAN

-769 MLAREVGRVM
+769 ALAREVGRVM
-779 DERERQMASRKRALN
+779 DERERQIASRKRALN